1 MNVDAKHI
9 IKTHVNT
16 ERTINLRADNN
27 EYVFKV
33 DPKANKHQIKNAV
46 EQAFNVKVAQVRTMT
61 IPGKTRRMGR
71 YDQGRTSTYKKAVV
85 RLKKG
90 EVISI
95 FENV

>member
-1 MNVDAKHI
+1 MKIDSRKL

-16 ERTINLRADNN
+16 ERTTNLRADNN

-33 DPKANKHQIKNAV
+33 DSRANKHEIKQAV
-46 EQAFNVKVAQVRTMT
+46 EQAFKVKVARVRTMT

-71 YDQGRTSTYKKAVV
+71 YDQGKTSNYKKAVV
-85 RLKKG
+85 KLKKG

>member
-1 MNVDAKHI
+1 MKIDSRKL

-16 ERTINLRADNN
+16 ERTASLRTGNN

-33 DPKANKHQIKNAV
+33 DPRANKHEIKQAV
-46 EQAFNVKVAQVRTMT
+46 EQAFKVKVTEVRTMR

-71 YDQGRTSTYKKAVV
+71 YDQGFTSTYKKAVV

>member
-1 MNVDAKHI
+1 MKIDSRKL

-16 ERTINLRADNN
+16 ERTTLMRTNNN

-33 DPKANKHQIKNAV
+33 DRRANKHEIKQAV
-46 EQAFNVKVAQVRTMT
+46 EQAFKVKVDAVRTMR
-61 IPGKTRRMGR
+61 IPGKSRRLGR
-71 YDQGRTSTYKKAVV
+71 YDEGRTSTYKKAVV

-90 EVISI
+90 ESISI

>member
-1 MNVDAKHI
+1 MKIDARKL

-16 ERTINLRADNN
+16 ERTTSLRANNN

-33 DPKANKHQIKNAV
+33 DPRANKHEIKMAV
-46 EQAFNVKVAQVRTMT
+46 EQAFKVKVERVRTMT
-61 IPGKTRRMGR
+61 IPGKTRRIGR
-71 YDQGRTSTYKKAVV
+71 YEEGKTSDYKKAVV
-85 RLKKG
+85 KLKKG

>member
-1 MNVDAKHI
+1 MRLDARKL
-9 IKTHVNT
+9 IKTHINT
-16 ERTINLRADNN
+16 ERTSILRTDNN

-33 DPKANKHQIKNAV
+33 EPHANKHEIKSAV
-46 EQAFNVKVAQVRTMT
+46 EQAFKVKVDRVRTMV
-61 IPGKTRRMGR
+61 IPGKVRRIGR
-71 YDQGRTSTYKKAVV
+71 FNEGKTSTYKKAIV

>member
-1 MNVDAKHI
+1 MKLDARKL

-16 ERTINLRADNN
+16 ERTSNLRADNN

-33 DPKANKHQIKNAV
+33 EPHANKHEIKLAV
-46 EQAFNVKVAQVRTMT
+46 EQAFKVKVDQVRTMI
-61 IPGKTRRMGR
+61 IPGKGRRVGR
-71 YDQGRTSTYKKAVV
+71 FDEGRTSNYKKAIV

>member
-1 MNVDAKHI
+1 MKIDARKL

-16 ERTINLRADNN
+16 ERTTNLRANNN

-33 DPKANKHQIKNAV
+33 DPRANKHEIKMAV
-46 EQAFNVKVAQVRTMT
+46 EQAFKVKVERVRTMT
-61 IPGKTRRMGR
+61 IPGKTRRIGR
-71 YDQGRTSTYKKAVV
+71 YEEGKTSDYKKAVV
-85 RLKKG
+85 KLKKG

>member
-1 MNVDAKHI
+1 MKIDSRAL
-9 IKTHVNT
+9 IKSHVNT
-16 ERTINLRADNN
+16 ERTTSLRADNN

-33 DPKANKHQIKNAV
+33 DPRANKHEIKHAV
-46 EQAFNVKVAQVRTMT
+46 EQAFKVKVDRVHTMR
-61 IPGKTRRMGR
+61 IPGKARRLGR
-71 YDQGRTSTYKKAVV
+71 YDEGRTSTYKKAVV

>member
-1 MNVDAKHI
+1 MRIDARKL

-16 ERTINLRADNN
+16 ERTTSLRTNNN

-33 DPKANKHQIKNAV
+33 DPRANKYEIKMAV
-46 EQAFNVKVAQVRTMT
+46 EQAFKVKVDRVRTMT
-61 IPGKTRRMGR
+61 IPGKSRRMGR
-71 YDQGRTSTYKKAVV
+71 YDEGKTSNYKKAVV
-85 RLKKG
+85 KLKKG